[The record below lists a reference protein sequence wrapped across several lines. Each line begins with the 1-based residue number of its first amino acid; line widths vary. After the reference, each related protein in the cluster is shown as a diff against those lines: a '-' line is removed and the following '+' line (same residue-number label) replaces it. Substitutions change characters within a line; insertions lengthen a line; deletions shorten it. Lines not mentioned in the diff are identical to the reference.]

1 VAIYLDS
8 INWINEKILYKYI
21 LRLYIKTKIKLMANQ
36 GVSGLLVRKTVQPYS
51 LRQDHS
57 NFNDFKSSNIVS
69 FINKKIGDLRG

>member
-1 VAIYLDS
+1 
-8 INWINEKILYKYI
+8 
-21 LRLYIKTKIKLMANQ
+21 MANQ

-57 NFNDFKSSNIVS
+57 NFNDFKNSNIVS